1 MPELKATELRPAQD
15 YGPEQKFLQARMGEI
30 ERDMG
35 KVAAKAG
42 RAISLTQPMDALDR
56 ARELVAELEK
66 QVLIRPLDEAIATR
80 MQWLDRVEAR
90 RNENG
95 DDAMPQLN
103 KVALDRRIL
112 GDILSDWESRR

>member
-1 MPELKATELRPAQD
+1 MPELKATELRPLED
-15 YGPEQKFLQARMGEI
+15 YGPEQKFLQSRMGEI

-35 KVAAKAG
+35 KVAAKEG
-42 RAISLTQPMDALDR
+42 RAIPLTQPMDALDR

-80 MQWLDRVEAR
+80 LDWLDRVEAR
-90 RNENG
+90 RSENG
-95 DDAMPQLN
+95 DDTMPLLN

-112 GDILSDWESRR
+112 GDVLSDWESRR